1 MLAIFDRGSRIKEL
15 SKIIITD
22 FTVYVREAVRR
33 GRLEYTR
40 TGIDEDLMAYRN
52 FFLKLLGLSLGLEE
66 DSSEIDEVVK
76 NELVSLIRR
85 DLSYRRF
92 YKMVQTNH
100 TRIYAACEVVFDSVV
115 QGILESGKVENR

>member
-22 FTVYVREAVRR
+22 FTVYVREAVRS